1 MIRFITVNNALVNVQ
16 HIVKVVD
23 CEDGSTAIHLDSGE
37 VLQTD
42 SSPELDS
49 AIMGTNH
56 VVAIVPCK
64 GLDAI
69 MDDGAHQFQMPV
81 RYLELTANGS
91 YRPLAMRLGM
101 EDWSEDYGF
110 AGLAEASGKH

>member
-1 MIRFITVNNALVNVQ
+1 MIRFIAVNNTLVNVQ
-16 HIVKVVD
+16 HIVKVED
-23 CEDGSTAIHLDSGE
+23 CEDGSTAIHLDNGE

-56 VVAIVPCK
+56 VIAIVPCK

-69 MDDGAHQFQMPV
+69 MDNGTHQFQMPV

-91 YRPLAMRLGM
+91 YRPLAMRYGM
-101 EDWSEDYGF
+101 EEWSEDYGF
-110 AGLAEASGKH
+110 AGLTEVPGKR